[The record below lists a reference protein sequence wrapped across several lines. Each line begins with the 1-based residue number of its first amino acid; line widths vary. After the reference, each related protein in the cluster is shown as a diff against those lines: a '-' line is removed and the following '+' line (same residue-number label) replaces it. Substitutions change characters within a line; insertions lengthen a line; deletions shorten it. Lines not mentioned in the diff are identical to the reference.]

1 MLNNVEKIV
10 ISLSSLLFLCIF
22 GIVLNV
28 TLHPEVELKS
38 ELWKLL
44 LVFLIATPTL
54 SSIIYFN
61 REK

>member
-1 MLNNVEKIV
+1 MLSNVKKLV

-28 TLHPEVELKS
+28 TLHPNVELKS

-54 SSIIYFN
+54 SLILYFN
-61 REK
+61 KE